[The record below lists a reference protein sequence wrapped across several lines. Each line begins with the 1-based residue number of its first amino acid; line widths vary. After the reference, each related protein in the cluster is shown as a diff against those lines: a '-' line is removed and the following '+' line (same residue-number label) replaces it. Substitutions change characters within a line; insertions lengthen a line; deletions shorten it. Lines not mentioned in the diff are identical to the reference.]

1 MNESVHTSESLRL
14 WTLLAGNFIIGTG
27 VLMPAGLLNEI
38 TADLS
43 ITAARAGL
51 LMLVGGVVV
60 AVTAPLVAGLTSSID
75 RRRLLVFALT
85 LYAAGHLA
93 AAMAPGFAWLAVIR
107 AVTVV
112 GAAIFTPQ
120 AAAAVGLLVPPNRRA
135 GAIAFIFIGWSAASV
150 AGIPISSYL
159 ATLVGWRTVMAGMG
173 VACALAAAGVWAV
186 LPAGLFVQRL
196 NAAAW
201 RDALTNPVLLVVLLV
216 TLFSM
221 SGQMTVFSYI
231 APILRDSFAGGPA
244 QVAIAFA
251 VSGIAGVTGNA
262 IAARIVAP
270 LGIDRV
276 IAMAI
281 ACLIAGLAILAA
293 SFGHFS
299 LALLGIALWGLG
311 SFSSNSLQQSRLVA
325 IAPAVAAATVALNT
339 SVVYV
344 GQAVGA
350 GLGGWFVTQTIT
362 PSIAWTACALT
373 VAALAASL
381 FATRLARR

>member
-75 RRRLLVFALT
+75 RRRLLVFALA

-159 ATLVGWRTVMAGMG
+159 ATLVGWRSVMAGMG

-186 LPAGLFVQRL
+186 LPSGLFVQRL

>member
-43 ITAARAGL
+43 ITAAKAGL

-75 RRRLLVFALT
+75 RRKLLVFALV
-85 LYAAGHLA
+85 LYATGHFA
-93 AAMAPGFAWLAVIR
+93 AAMAPGFAWLAMIR
-107 AVTVV
+107 ALTVV

-159 ATLVGWRTVMAGMG
+159 ATLVGWRSVMAGMG
-173 VACALAAAGVWAV
+173 LACALVAAGVWAV
-186 LPAGLFVQRL
+186 MPAGLFVQRL

-373 VAALAASL
+373 VASLAASL

>member
-75 RRRLLVFALT
+75 RRRLLVFALA

-159 ATLVGWRTVMAGMG
+159 ATLVGWRSVMAGMG

>member
-159 ATLVGWRTVMAGMG
+159 ATLVGWRSVMAGMG

-186 LPAGLFVQRL
+186 LPSGLFVQRL

>member
-1 MNESVHTSESLRL
+1 M
-14 WTLLAGNFIIGTG
+14 
-27 VLMPAGLLNEI
+27 
-38 TADLS
+38 
-43 ITAARAGL
+43 
-51 LMLVGGVVV
+51 
-60 AVTAPLVAGLTSSID
+60 
-75 RRRLLVFALT
+75 
-85 LYAAGHLA
+85 
-93 AAMAPGFAWLAVIR
+93 
-107 AVTVV
+107 
-112 GAAIFTPQ
+112 
-120 AAAAVGLLVPPNRRA
+120 
-135 GAIAFIFIGWSAASV
+135 
-150 AGIPISSYL
+150 
-159 ATLVGWRTVMAGMG
+159 
-173 VACALAAAGVWAV
+173 
-186 LPAGLFVQRL
+186 
-196 NAAAW
+196 
-201 RDALTNPVLLVVLLV
+201 LLVVLLV

-344 GQAVGA
+344 GKPWVR
-350 GLGGWFVTQTIT
+350 
-362 PSIAWTACALT
+362 AWADG
-373 VAALAASL
+373 SWHKQS
-381 FATRLARR
+381 RRPWHGRRVH